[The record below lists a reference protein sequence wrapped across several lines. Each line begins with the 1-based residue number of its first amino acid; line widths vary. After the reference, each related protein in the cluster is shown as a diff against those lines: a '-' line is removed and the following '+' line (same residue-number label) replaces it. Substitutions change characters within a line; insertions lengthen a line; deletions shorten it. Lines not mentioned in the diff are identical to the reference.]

1 MSAKGFT
8 SGHQNVGQ
16 SESKTTLRQYSLK
29 DSSGNEIMKRFSN
42 NLRRVIENRENLIG
56 KAVTFSTETV
66 ETSFGGTQSAGRVK
80 DSSVLSDNGQ
90 QVFKLSR
97 SDDSRAKPSQSET
110 KPFVSKNV
118 KQHCREE
125 SPRRVS
131 ESLIQTKPRT
141 PVTVKSD
148 TVHDSGADMTP
159 LRRHTVDKLCGRVT
173 TTPECFKPVTLET
186 PKSKPQRCS
195 SDLLTDGGTNSSMT
209 VAVRVRPLNKRWSI
223 IPTEDSLSFMFFDQ
237 ILCTFLLKIQSY
249 KHKHT
254 ILKRKQIHV
263 IKC

>member
-1 MSAKGFT
+1 MT
-8 SGHQNVGQ
+8 S
-16 SESKTTLRQYSLK
+16 RQYSLK

-66 ETSFGGTQSAGRVK
+66 ETSFGGTQCAGRIK

-90 QVFKLSR
+90 QVSKLTC
-97 SDDSRAKPSQSET
+97 SDGSHAKPPESEA

-131 ESLIQTKPRT
+131 ESLIQSKPRT
-141 PVTVKSD
+141 PMTAKSD
-148 TVHDSGADMTP
+148 MVHDTGTDTTP
-159 LRRHTVDKLCGRVT
+159 LRRHTVDKLCGRVM

-186 PKSKPQRCS
+186 PKSKSQRCS
-195 SDLLTDGGTNSSMT
+195 SELLGDGGTNSSMT
-209 VAVRVRPLNKRWSI
+209 VAVRVRPLNKR
-223 IPTEDSLSFMFFDQ
+223 
-237 ILCTFLLKIQSY
+237 
-249 KHKHT
+249 
-254 ILKRKQIHV
+254 
-263 IKC
+263 